1 MIMYFGGVANHNH
14 IVKFVCSF
22 FITAVLFSSVQI
34 TVCSLM
40 SPDGSWFEV
49 LSSLMTEEENEE
61 TEKEE
66 KEQKES
72 SKEWISFYELMA
84 SSSLSQLDLHS
95 NHLLNYKSICR
106 EVLSPPPDSEF
117 TFLV

>member
-1 MIMYFGGVANHNH
+1 MYFGDVLSQNY
-14 IVKFVCSF
+14 IVKFICSF
-22 FITAVLFSSVQI
+22 FIAAVGFSSVQ
-34 TVCSLM
+34 VSFYSMM

-49 LSSLMTEEENEE
+49 MSSLMTEEENEE

-72 SKEWISFYELMA
+72 SKEWISFHEQLA
-84 SSSLSQLDLHS
+84 SASQSKLDLHS

-106 EVLSPPPDSEF
+106 EVLSPPPDSYF
-117 TFLV
+117 TFQA